1 MIMLK
6 DSGAIA
12 SKGAYLA
19 LDGYENK
26 FRTKDFKELF
36 MTDEVF
42 RQAVMLKANEELN
55 KLLSNTPGADSKSRV
70 NLTKNLMESLR
81 ALED

>member
-1 MIMLK
+1 
-6 DSGAIA
+6 
-12 SKGAYLA
+12 
-19 LDGYENK
+19 
-26 FRTKDFKELF
+26 